1 MSPNSSS
8 EKSVNPNEHLT
19 IPKWVNED
27 YFLPILEK
35 DVNGFDKIVS
45 FTPIA
50 ATAPG
55 ENYTSVMIRVLID
68 VLLKDGSTQELS
80 YILKTMLES
89 SEGADAI
96 NAMGLFPKEKQMY
109 EVHIPQFVQLYKEAG
124 VDIELAPKCLLV
136 DHTAEAI
143 SLVFEDLSRQK
154 FVNCDRLRGFDMEHM
169 RCVLRKLAELHAASV
184 VVHDL
189 YGPYDE
195 QYNKSMYTEESRPLF
210 EKMGEMRQAQYISA
224 MRQWGLDDAEK
235 YIQKFWTGSEFF
247 DLALQVN
254 EVDESDFNVL
264 NHGDCW
270 SNNIMF
276 NYKDNG
282 EVDRTIF
289 VDLQIG
295 KWGSPAQDL
304 WYLIC
309 TSASL
314 DIKVKEFDHFIQI
327 YHERLAECL
336 KLLNYSKKIP
346 SLRDLH
352 IMMLK
357 YGFWGP
363 LTSNTVMTATLMP
376 SDKDSNV
383 NTMMDPGPK
392 GDAMRIKT
400 FSNIYY
406 VEAMRLLLPFFEVK
420 GLLKD

>member
-8 EKSVNPNEHLT
+8 EKPVNPNEHLD
-19 IPKWVNED
+19 IPKWVNEE

-55 ENYTSVMIRVLID
+55 ENYTSVMIRVHID
-68 VLLKDGSTQELS
+68 ALLKDGSRQKIS

-89 SEGADAI
+89 SQGADAV

-109 EVHIPQFVQLYKEAG
+109 EVHIPQFLQLYKEAG

-136 DHTAEAI
+136 DQTAEAI
-143 SLVFEDLSRQK
+143 SLVFEDLSRQN
-154 FVNCDRLRGFDMEHM
+154 FVNCDRLTGFDMEHM
-169 RCVLRKLAELHAASV
+169 RCVLRKLAEFHAASV
-184 VVHDL
+184 LVHDL
-189 YGPYDE
+189 NGPYDE
-195 QYNKSMYTEESRPLF
+195 LYTKSMYNEESRPLF
-210 EKMGEMRQAQYISA
+210 EKMGELRQAQYIDA
-224 MRQWGLDDAEK
+224 MRQWGLEDVEK
-235 YIQKFWTGSEFF
+235 YIEKYWSADEFF
-247 DLALQVN
+247 DLALSVN
-254 EVDESDFNVL
+254 AVDESDFNVL

-276 NYKDNG
+276 NYKENG
-282 EVDRTIF
+282 QVDRTIF

-309 TSASL
+309 TSAHL
-314 DIKVKEFDHFIQI
+314 DIKIKEFDHFIQI

-336 KLLNYSKKIP
+336 KLLNYSKPIP
-346 SLRDLH
+346 LLRDLH

-363 LTSNTVMTATLMP
+363 LTANGVMVATLMP
-376 SDKDSNV
+376 SDKDSNIS
-383 NTMMDPGPK
+383 TMMDPGPK
-392 GDAMRIKT
+392 GDAMRLKT
-400 FSNIYY
+400 FTNVYY
-406 VEAMRLLLPFFEVK
+406 VEAMKLLLPFLKLK

>member
-8 EKSVNPNEHLT
+8 EKPLNPNEHLT

-35 DVNGFDKIVS
+35 DVNGFDKIIS

-55 ENYTSVMIRVLID
+55 ENYTSVMIRVHID
-68 VLLKDGSTQELS
+68 VLLKDGSRQELS

-96 NAMGLFPKEKQMY
+96 NMMGLFPKEKQMY

-136 DHTAEAI
+136 DQTAEAI

-154 FVNCDRLRGFDMEHM
+154 FVNCDRLKGFDMEHM

-184 VVHDL
+184 LVYDL
-189 YGPYDE
+189 NGPYDE
-195 QYNKSMYTEESRPLF
+195 QYNKSMYNEDSRPLF

-224 MRQWGLDDAEK
+224 MRQWGLNDAEK
-235 YIQKFWTGSEFF
+235 YIEKYWTGAEFF

-254 EVDESDFNVL
+254 KVDESDFNVL

-309 TSASL
+309 TSAQL

-336 KLLNYSKKIP
+336 KLLNYSKPIP

-363 LTSNTVMTATLMP
+363 LTANGVMVATLMP

-392 GDAMRIKT
+392 GDAMRTKT
-400 FSNIYY
+400 FTNVYY
-406 VEAMRLLLPFFEVK
+406 VEAMRLLLPFFELK
-420 GLLKD
+420 GLLKE